1 MRARR
6 RRDLRNG
13 ILFILPYI
21 VGAIAFKLY
30 PIIASFYYSLTR
42 YEIFTSPL
50 FTGID
55 NYRTLFLY
63 DDMFWTSLWNTLYYT
78 ALVVPSSLLF
88 SLGIAL
94 LLNMKL
100 KWMSVYRTIFFLPTL
115 VPVVASSIL
124 WMWVLNPRFGLLNSS
139 LNLIGI
145 KGPGWIADPAWAKPS
160 LVMMGVW
167 GAGQQIVI
175 YLAGLKDIPEVF
187 YEAADIDGAN
197 PWQKLRH
204 VTLPLITPV
213 VLFNTIMSIIGSF
226 QVFDQAYIMTDGG
239 PANSTEMY
247 ALYLYRNAF
256 QYFNMGV
263 ASAQAWILFA
273 IILVCTLLLMRS
285 SERWVHYGG
294 GV

>member
-1 MRARR
+1 MRARE

-21 VGAIAFKLY
+21 IGAIAFKLY
-30 PIIASFYYSLTR
+30 PIVASFYYSLTR
-42 YEIFTSPL
+42 YEIFTPPL

-63 DDMFWTSLWNTLYYT
+63 DDLFWTSLWNTLYYT
-78 ALVVPSSLLF
+78 ALVVPCSLVF

-94 LLNMKL
+94 LLNMNL
-100 KWMSVYRTIFFLPTL
+100 KGMSVYRTVFFLPTL

-124 WMWVLNPRFGLLNSS
+124 WMWVLNPRFGLLNAALS
-139 LNLIGI
+139 LVGI
-145 KGPGWIADPAWAKPS
+145 KGPGWIADPAWSKPS

-175 YLAGLKDIPEVF
+175 YLAGLKDIPHVF
-187 YEAADIDGAN
+187 YEAAEIDGAN
-197 PWQKLRH
+197 TWQKLRN

-213 VLFNTIMSIIGSF
+213 VLFNTVMSIIGSF

-256 QYFNMGV
+256 QYFNMGA

>member
-1 MRARR
+1 
-6 RRDLRNG
+6 
-13 ILFILPYI
+13 
-21 VGAIAFKLY
+21 
-30 PIIASFYYSLTR
+30 
-42 YEIFTSPL
+42 
-50 FTGID
+50 
-55 NYRTLFLY
+55 
-63 DDMFWTSLWNTLYYT
+63 
-78 ALVVPSSLLF
+78 
-88 SLGIAL
+88 
-94 LLNMKL
+94 
-100 KWMSVYRTIFFLPTL
+100 
-115 VPVVASSIL
+115 
-124 WMWVLNPRFGLLNSS
+124 
-139 LNLIGI
+139 LIGI

-256 QYFNMGV
+256 QYFNMGL

-273 IILVCTLLLMRS
+273 IILACTLLLMRS

-294 GV
+294 E